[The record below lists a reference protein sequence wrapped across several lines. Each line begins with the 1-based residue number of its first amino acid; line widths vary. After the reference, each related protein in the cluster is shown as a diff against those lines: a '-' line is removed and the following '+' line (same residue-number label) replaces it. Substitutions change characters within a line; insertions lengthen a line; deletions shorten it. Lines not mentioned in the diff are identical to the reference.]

1 MEKCLINPKSRTRFF
16 YPPIPMKTKFLA
28 HYARHKPLYDVSV
41 SGCVW
46 ILMLMAMF
54 CLELYLQ

>member
-1 MEKCLINPKSRTRFF
+1 MEKCLINAKPRTRLF
-16 YPPIPMKTKFLA
+16 YTSIPMKTKFLA

-41 SGCVW
+41 SGGVW
-46 ILMLMAMF
+46 ILLLMAIF

>member
-1 MEKCLINPKSRTRFF
+1 
-16 YPPIPMKTKFLA
+16 MKTKFLA

-46 ILMLMAMF
+46 ILLLMAMI